1 MQVCGR
7 IREERTY
14 KRICVNE
21 SEGLGFLPPCTKD
34 SPFFFFAAP
43 GRLAV
48 LGLLIAVT
56 SSVAECGLWG
66 TPASVVVAHG
76 LQSTGSVVLAH
87 RLSCSTVCG
96 IFLDQGSNP
105 CLLHGQ
111 MDSYPPYHQGSPR
124 AVLFM

>member
-1 MQVCGR
+1 MA
-7 IREERTY
+7 
-14 KRICVNE
+14 E
-21 SEGLGFLPPCTKD
+21 SEKNAHIKGSALMSLRGWD
-34 SPFFFFAAP
+34 SYLRVQRTVLFFFLAAP

-76 LQSTGSVVLAH
+76 LQSTGSVVVAH

>member
-14 KRICVNE
+14 KRICINE
-21 SEGLGFLPPCTKD
+21 SEGLGFLTPCTKD
-34 SPFFFFAAP
+34 SPFFFLAAP
-43 GRLAV
+43 GRLV
-48 LGLLIAVT
+48 LGLLIVVT
-56 SSVAECGLWG
+56 SPVAECGLWG

-76 LQSTGSVVLAH
+76 LQSTGSVVVAH
-87 RLSCSTVCG
+87 RLSCSTACG

-111 MDSYPPYHQGSPR
+111 MDSYRQGSPR